1 MANLVRLSAV
11 ENHNIIENMKGR
23 FAILTGFIL
32 FSFTATSAQK
42 KFSEGSITYNVIV
55 NTNDP
60 NPKLADGFD
69 GATNTIYIKGK
80 LSRSELISVFGTQS
94 TIIDGRTGKVTVL
107 KEYGDK
113 KYMIN
118 MSSADWIEANQKYDN
133 VTFTYENEYKTIAGY
148 NCRKAI
154 GKLKNGETFTVYY
167 TTELIPEN
175 QDFQYSNKSLPGLA
189 LEYESDLG
197 KNKVIFSASKI
208 SFDPVPAAKFDLP
221 KSGFRIMTYQES
233 KGSGK

>member
-1 MANLVRLSAV
+1 
-11 ENHNIIENMKGR
+11 MKGR
-23 FAILTGFIL
+23 FVILTGFIL
-32 FSFTATSAQK
+32 FSVTASLAQK
-42 KFSEGSITYNVIV
+42 KFSEGSIVYNVTV

-80 LSRSELISVFGTQS
+80 LSRSELVSVFGTQS
-94 TIIDGRTGKVTVL
+94 TIIDGRTGQVNVL

-118 MSSADWIEANQKYDN
+118 MTPVDWIEANQKYDS

-148 NCRKAI
+148 NCRKAT

-189 LEYESDLG
+189 LEYESNLG

-221 KSGFRIMTYQES
+221 KSGFRLMTYRES

>member
-1 MANLVRLSAV
+1 
-11 ENHNIIENMKGR
+11 MKGKLS
-23 FAILTGFIL
+23 ILTGLLLL
-32 FSFTATSAQK
+32 FLSPVFAQK
-42 KFSEGSITYNVIV
+42 KFSEGSIVYNVVV

-60 NPKLADGFD
+60 DPKLADGFD

-80 LSRSELISVFGTQS
+80 LSRSELVSVFGTQS
-94 TIIDGRTGKVTVL
+94 TIIDGQTGKVNVL

-113 KYMIN
+113 KYMIT
-118 MSSADWIEANQKYDN
+118 MTPADWLEANQKYDS
-133 VTFTYENEYKTIAGY
+133 VTFTYENENKIIAGY

-154 GKLKNGETFTVYY
+154 GKLKNGETFIVYY
-167 TTELIPEN
+167 TTEIIPEN

-189 LEYESDLG
+189 LEYESSLG

-221 KSGFRIMTYQES
+221 RSGFRIMSYHES
-233 KGSGK
+233 KSAGK

>member
-1 MANLVRLSAV
+1 MRRQFS
-11 ENHNIIENMKGR
+11 
-23 FAILTGFIL
+23 ILISLIL
-32 FSFTATSAQK
+32 FSFTTIFAQK
-42 KFSEGSITYNVIV
+42 RFSEGSIVYNVVV

-80 LSRSELISVFGTQS
+80 MSRSELVSVFGTQS
-94 TIIDGRTGKVTVL
+94 TIIDGRTGSVNVL

-113 KYMIN
+113 KYMIR
-118 MSSADWIEANQKYDN
+118 MGPADWVEANQKYDS
-133 VTFTYENEYKTIAGY
+133 VTFSYENEYKTIAGY

-154 GKLKNGETFTVYY
+154 GKLKSGETFVVYY
-167 TTELIPEN
+167 TTELMPEN
-175 QDFQYSNKSLPGLA
+175 QDFQYNNKGLPGLA
-189 LEYESDLG
+189 LEYESNLG
-197 KNKVIFSASKI
+197 KNRVIFSASKV
-208 SFDPVPAAKFDLP
+208 SFDPVPASKFDLP

>member
-1 MANLVRLSAV
+1 
-11 ENHNIIENMKGR
+11 MKGR
-23 FAILTGFIL
+23 IATVMAFFLLYTG
-32 FSFTATSAQK
+32 ATLAQK

-94 TIIDGRTGKVTVL
+94 TIIDGRTGNVTVL

-118 MSSADWIEANQKYDN
+118 I
-133 VTFTYENEYKTIAGY
+133 
-148 NCRKAI
+148 
-154 GKLKNGETFTVYY
+154 
-167 TTELIPEN
+167 
-175 QDFQYSNKSLPGLA
+175 
-189 LEYESDLG
+189 
-197 KNKVIFSASKI
+197 
-208 SFDPVPAAKFDLP
+208 
-221 KSGFRIMTYQES
+221 
-233 KGSGK
+233 

>member
-1 MANLVRLSAV
+1 MAVAFV
-11 ENHNIIENMKGR
+11 
-23 FAILTGFIL
+23 L
-32 FSFTATSAQK
+32 FFSIDSLAQK

-208 SFDPVPAAKFDLP
+208 SFDPVPVAKFDLP
-221 KSGFRIMTYQES
+221 KSGVRIMTYQES

>member
-1 MANLVRLSAV
+1 
-11 ENHNIIENMKGR
+11 MKGKIVIVFG
-23 FAILTGFIL
+23 FAL
-32 FSFTATSAQK
+32 FSFIQTSAQR
-42 KFSEGSITYNVIV
+42 KFSEGSIVYNVTV

-80 LSRSELISVFGTQS
+80 LSRSELVSVYGTQS

-118 MSSADWIEANQKYDN
+118 MTPADWIEANQKYDS
-133 VTFTYENEYKTIAGY
+133 VSFTYENDYKTIAGY
-148 NCRKAI
+148 NCQKAI
-154 GKLKNGETFTVYY
+154 GKLKNGESFTVYF
-167 TTELIPEN
+167 TKELIPESR
-175 QDFQYSNKSLPGLA
+175 DFQYSNRSLPGIA
-189 LEYESDLG
+189 LEYESTLS
-197 KNKVIFSASKI
+197 KNKVTFSASKI
-208 SFDPVPAAKFDLP
+208 SFDPVPVAKFDLP
-221 KSGFRIMTYQES
+221 KSGFRVMTYQET